1 LQVAATIALRRVGA
15 ISLLSID
22 EERNDALPSSIT
34 VCRRLFV
41 MAVMEK
47 EHHSPPL
54 TSGRRG

>member
-1 LQVAATIALRRVGA
+1 LQVAATIALRRVEA

-22 EERNDALPSSIT
+22 EERDDALPSSIA

-47 EHHSPPL
+47 EYLSPPL
-54 TSGRRG
+54 LSGRRG